1 MGLRRQLP
9 ALQRHRRLRRR
20 QCAAREIHFLLREC
34 RERCFGQAEILR
46 QQRRRR
52 MSDPVGDAE
61 GAEFG
66 EVAVVEDQDEVTGLV
81 AEALQHVAVAARK
94 VPDVAGVE
102 IVGLGEAAWIDDGG
116 ADAALENERPF
127 GRGGVPVQLAHRA
140 GLKPHRDAGDP
151 LGDRQLRDGR
161 LLAVTVADDLA
172 VRLLQREF
180 EGRQI
185 LARERRVR
193 NIVHETRI
201 ATGGRLGRRAQRCQR
216 GNACGGQKLPALR
229 IGHGALPLR
238 ASEMLRRRRPR
249 DRRRSAH

>member
-1 MGLRRQLP
+1 
-9 ALQRHRRLRRR
+9 
-20 QCAAREIHFLLREC
+20 
-34 RERCFGQAEILR
+34 
-46 QQRRRR
+46 

-81 AEALQHVAVAARK
+81 AEALQHVAVAARE

-102 IVGLGEAAWIDDGG
+102 IVGLGEAAWVDDGG
-116 ADAALENERPF
+116 ADAALKNERPF
-127 GRGGVPVQLAHRA
+127 GRGGVPVQFAHRA

-151 LGDRQLRDGR
+151 LGDRQLRNRR

-185 LARERRVR
+185 LARERWVR

-201 ATGGRLGRRAQRCQR
+201 ATGGRLGPTQRCQR
-216 GNACGGQKLPALR
+216 GQC
-229 IGHGALPLR
+229 
-238 ASEMLRRRRPR
+238 LRRPETPGVADRTWCSPCGPAKCSDDGAHAITEEAPTRPQSWRWRMGCKPTARPKPTGRQARSGQHPPGRPR
-249 DRRRSAH
+249 LN